1 MNIAEAMR
9 KLGHVITGKEI
20 EDIMNKHDF
29 KKDGHISY
37 DEFR

>member
-1 MNIAEAMR
+1 MR

-29 KKDGHISY
+29 KKDGYLTY
-37 DEFR
+37 DEFRQIFFNL